1 MSFVKRA
8 ERAHTRGDET
18 RAIMVLIEGLKREPG
33 RQDAIELLVLWFS
46 VESPTRGLEADL
58 VKMLGVQPEKD
69 DIFSAILDNLR
80 ANGRD
85 DIAEALI
92 GPASRAG
99 LTYIPMKPKEDE
111 PLKDQPAEDT
121 HLDVSQFDVSQPD
134 QTVDGFAHVE
144 LEEPEKVEHVEAPV
158 EQAIPEPEQEPA
170 PKPPEPAREKASKK
184 REIRWTKRHSFGAI
198 FLMLVTLGVSWYWV
212 EGRRVAEIHS
222 LDTLIGTLDP
232 LDLNEAL
239 GQAGTAARNHPGSKE
254 IEERYQFLLALQG
267 SESQYELQD
276 GAGEWGVA
284 HAFLKALEAKDLESA
299 IRLSKELELK
309 YPDSLASLWT
319 AAMLAEFR
327 GDEGAQDLAFDELNR
342 LYPEFLDGWLGKLRL
357 AVRRGDAQGVELA
370 RERIGQLVPDHPYL
384 RLNYENQRLQTV
396 LMGAELDDTGGL
408 VLREGAQ
415 GSMWEFDSPPV
426 KTSAARFFSA
436 FGHYQRALWAAEGG
450 ERARAQEEVAL
461 ALEIETELGPARV
474 LQGALRLR
482 GFDAEGIQ
490 DLRLLRF
497 VGSAHGELLDL
508 GFGFGA
514 IASVGIGNPSLAAGL
529 LKGQDGPW
537 SKLAA
542 SHLDHELRGEAL
554 QSDAN
559 FFQATEDFRTA
570 FQVSDTEAERLLGA
584 RTGLLPDLLLE
595 GPRLWMR
602 AYLKDP
608 TVSEDLKHRM
618 SSLGKESVF
627 LRVWLIDSLLWLGDR
642 GAFDHLESIEE
653 GHGFHFHWVSAIVS
667 RAKGEYRDADVHFS
681 NAGVENSASLANYA
695 MRLERLGAWDESRK
709 MYHKSLLSDRANM
722 EAIQGLGR
730 TYLKLGGETAA
741 RDMERIALGYNGGD
755 YVAQRAESL
764 KWFGIILG
772 VRSGDETAL
781 SKIEAAIEAVGPRAD
796 LLVEVGHYWFAR
808 SDLNQARVSFSQAL
822 QADSTNA
829 DAHYGLGRVAWETR
843 DFQIAEDHLR
853 KYLELQPRGEHRKWV
868 EERLSRLK

>member
-58 VKMLGVQPEKD
+58 VKMLGVQPERD

-85 DIAEALI
+85 DIAEALS

-99 LTYIPMKPKEDE
+99 LTYIPMKSEEDE
-111 PLKDQPAEDT
+111 PFEDEPGEDT
-121 HLDVSQFDVSQPD
+121 HADISQSD

-144 LEEPEKVEHVEAPV
+144 LEAPEEVEEVEAPV
-158 EQAIPEPEQEPA
+158 IQASEESEREPEVPKS
-170 PKPPEPAREKASKK
+170 PKPAQEKTKR

-198 FLMLVTLGVSWYWV
+198 FLMLVALAGSWYWV
-212 EGRRVAEIHS
+212 EGRRAAEIHS

-232 LDLNEAL
+232 LDFNEAL
-239 GQAGTAARNHPGSKE
+239 GQAGAAARNHPGSKE

-267 SESQYELQD
+267 SESRYELDD

-284 HAFLKALEAKDLESA
+284 HAFLKASEAKDLESA

-342 LYPEFLDGWLGKLRL
+342 VYPEFLDGWLGKLRL
-357 AVRRGDAQGVELA
+357 AIRRGDAQGVAVA

-384 RLNYENQRLQTV
+384 RLNYENRRLQTV

-415 GSMWEFDSPPV
+415 GSTGEFDSPLV

-436 FGHYQRALWAAEGG
+436 FGHYQQALWAAEGG
-450 ERARAQEEVAL
+450 ERAKAEEEVAL
-461 ALEIETELGPARV
+461 ALEIESELGPARV

-497 VGSAHGELLDL
+497 VGSAHGELLDF

-537 SKLAA
+537 SRLAA
-542 SHLDHELRGEAL
+542 SHLEHELRGEAL
-554 QSDAN
+554 ESDAS
-559 FFQATEDFRTA
+559 FFQPAEDFRTA
-570 FQVSDTEAERLLGA
+570 FQQVSDAEAERLLGA

-608 TVSEDLKHRM
+608 SVSEDLKHRM

-642 GAFDHLESIEE
+642 GAFDHLEAIEE

-730 TYLKLGGETAA
+730 TYLKLGGDTAA

-764 KWFGIILG
+764 KWLGIILG